1 MEKFELAE
9 KVKQHKV
16 ALISTVAVAIV
27 VALLI
32 SLASCSTTED
42 RGQKDIDTTTV
53 VMESESPREEAED
66 QGGIEEDDGTDGAV
80 ETPSEASA
88 EAPAEPNGGEIPV
101 AAHASGP
108 IAQETH
114 RETSGAAPEPSPS
127 APQRKWVE
135 DTQNVWIVDRA
146 AWTEQKPIYETRER
160 SICNVC
166 GTDITGNTSAHNKA
180 HMMAGEGSGYH
191 SDVQTVQVGTET
203 INHPEQG
210 HWETKVVGG
219 HWE

>member
-1 MEKFELAE
+1 MQKLEFAE

-16 ALISTVAVAIV
+16 ALISTVAAAIV
-27 VALLI
+27 VALLV

-42 RGQKDIDTTTV
+42 RGQKGIDTMTAV
-53 VMESESPREEAED
+53 IESESPKEEAED
-66 QGGIEEDDGTDGAV
+66 QGNAEEDDGAV

-88 EAPAEPNGGEIPV
+88 EAPAEPDGGENPV
-101 AAHASGP
+101 AAHASVP
-108 IAQETH
+108 DARETNS
-114 RETSGAAPEPSPS
+114 ETSGATSGQSPS
-127 APQRKWVE
+127 TPQRKWVE
-135 DTQNVWIVDRA
+135 NTQNVWVVDRA

-166 GTDITGNTSAHNKA
+166 GADITGNTSAHNKA

-191 SDVQTVQVGTET
+191 SDVQTVQVGTEA

-210 HWETKVVGG
+210 HWETKIVGG

>member
-1 MEKFELAE
+1 MEKFELAG
-9 KVKQHKV
+9 KAKQHKV
-16 ALISTVAVAIV
+16 ALISTVAAAIV

-42 RGQKDIDTTTV
+42 RGQKGINTTTV
-53 VMESESPREEAED
+53 VMESESPKEEAEGHGD
-66 QGGIEEDDGTDGAV
+66 AEEDDGVV

-88 EAPAEPNGGEIPV
+88 EAPAEPDGGENPV
-101 AAHASGP
+101 ASHASEP
-108 IAQETH
+108 IAQEAH
-114 RETSGAAPEPSPS
+114 RDTSGAAPETSPS

-135 DTQNVWIVDRA
+135 DTQNVWVVDRA

-166 GTDITGNTSAHNKA
+166 GADITGNTSAHNKA

-191 SDVQTVQVGTET
+191 SDVQTVQVGTEA
-203 INHPEQG
+203 ISHPEQG